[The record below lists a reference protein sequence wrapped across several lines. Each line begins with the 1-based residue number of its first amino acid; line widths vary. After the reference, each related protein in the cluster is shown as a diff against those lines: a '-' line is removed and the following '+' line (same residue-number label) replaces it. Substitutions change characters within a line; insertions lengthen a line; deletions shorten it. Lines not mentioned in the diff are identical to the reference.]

1 MGVDM
6 GYISMLIK
14 PVWPHSLT
22 EIIYREITLVSL
34 IPLLQGG
41 LKTVRS
47 ITYASYENNDIIYN
61 FLLARHVHQLK

>member
-47 ITYASYENNDIIYN
+47 IIRYYWDN
-61 FLLARHVHQLK
+61 